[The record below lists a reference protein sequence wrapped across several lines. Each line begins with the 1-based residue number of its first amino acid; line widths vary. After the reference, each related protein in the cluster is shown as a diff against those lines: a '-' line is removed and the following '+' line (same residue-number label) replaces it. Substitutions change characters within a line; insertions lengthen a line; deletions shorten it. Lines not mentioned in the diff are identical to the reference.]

1 MKGIEMEGHF
11 KVSLVKSA
19 IRVAAG
25 VALCTNLLVAAGVLL
40 IVAEL
45 FGVVEEVV

>member
-1 MKGIEMEGHF
+1 VKGIEMEGHF
-11 KVSLVKSA
+11 KVSLIKSA
-19 IRVAAG
+19 IRIVAG
-25 VALCTNLLVAAGVLL
+25 GALCAKFFVAAGVLL

>member
-19 IRVAAG
+19 IRVAAA
-25 VALCTNLLVAAGVLL
+25 VALISNLVVVAGVLL

>member
-25 VALCTNLLVAAGVLL
+25 VALISNLVVVAGVLL